1 MKTFLSIKV
10 IMLIIKTEYE
20 SKDVYGINLDTM
32 GAQKALNK
40 HYHHVLQKY

>member
-20 SKDVYGINLDTM
+20 SKEVYGTNLDTM
-32 GAQKALNK
+32 GVQRALNK
-40 HYHHVLQKY
+40 RYHHALHKY